1 MTLNGGKEDIMRIAS
16 LHRSIRR
23 PAALAA
29 VTGLMT
35 AALLTGTASGAQAA
49 TGPSPKAACAYY
61 NGTALTV
68 YGQRNDRVK
77 QAQCLLANRKYLP
90 WSSLTGYFG
99 NQTLA
104 AVKKFQ
110 KASHLT
116 ANGKVDKK
124 TWKAL
129 YA

>member
-1 MTLNGGKEDIMRIAS
+1 MRITS

-29 VTGLMT
+29 ATGLIT
-35 AALLTGTASGAQAA
+35 AALLTGAAPGAQAA
-49 TGPSPKAACAYY
+49 TGPDPKAACAYY
-61 NGTALTV
+61 NGTALTT

-77 QAQCLLANRKYLP
+77 QVQCLLANRKYLP

-99 NQTLA
+99 DKTLA

-110 KASHLT
+110 KAAHLP
-116 ANGKVDKK
+116 ADGKVGKK

>member
-1 MTLNGGKEDIMRIAS
+1 MAFNGGKEDIMRITS
-16 LHRSIRR
+16 LHRTIRR

-29 VTGLMT
+29 ATGLIT
-35 AALLTGTASGAQAA
+35 AALLTGSAPAAQAA
-49 TGPSPKAACAYY
+49 AGPDPRAACAYY

-77 QAQCLLANRKYLP
+77 QVQCLLANRKYLP

-99 NQTLA
+99 DQTRA

-116 ANGKVDKK
+116 ADGKVGKK